1 MRAQLREQECR
12 LCFFHLFLVH
22 AVRVSLHLLFIYVIN
37 DYIMNVY
44 PKFRGPSLVLLGT
57 IHILLFAAGL
67 IAAATLR
74 HGAPYINPFAAG
86 EAVRA
91 FFEQNPTAVRVSNFF
106 LFASAVPLG
115 IFVVTMVSRLQF
127 FGVRA
132 AGTKIALFG
141 GLTAANALIVSG
153 LFGWVLSLPDVA
165 GSVSLVRAI
174 FFLSFLFGGAAYA
187 VGFGLLA
194 AGVCITSY
202 FSRLLPGWVI
212 VLGMLVAVAG
222 EFSSLSLVAYPANFL
237 IPITRYLGFVWLML
251 AAVKLSKSREE
262 AGAGGVVEA

>member
-1 MRAQLREQECR
+1 MK
-12 LCFFHLFLVH
+12 
-22 AVRVSLHLLFIYVIN
+22 SS
-37 DYIMNVY
+37 

-67 IAAATLR
+67 VAAATLR
-74 HGAPYINPFAAG
+74 HGGAPYINPFAAG
-86 EAVRA
+86 ETVRA
-91 FFEQNPTAVRVSNFF
+91 FFEQNSTAVRVSNFF

-127 FGVRA
+127 LGVRA

-165 GSVSLVRAI
+165 ASVSMVRAI

-194 AGVCITSY
+194 AGVCVTSY
-202 FSRLLPGWVI
+202 FSRLLPRWLV

-222 EFSSLSLVAYPANFL
+222 EFASLSLVAYPANFL
-237 IPITRYLGFVWLML
+237 IPITRYLGFIWLML
-251 AAVKLSKSREE
+251 AAVKLPKSRED
-262 AGAGGVVEA
+262 AGAVGVVEA